1 MTRRLLW
8 WHMRSLGRTGGV
20 RRVETADRTA
30 IKTLGYNKSLEIRK
44 LAVALHFGVY
54 NFVLQRHAAPG
65 NQTQPL
71 MILYDIY
78 CLMSL

>member
-1 MTRRLLW
+1 MVAYAKPRTHWRRPQ
-8 WHMRSLGRTGGV
+8 SGDSGSDGN
-20 RRVETADRTA
+20 
-30 IKTLGYNKSLEIRK
+30 KTLGYNKSLEIRK

-54 NFVLQRHAAPG
+54 NFVLQRHAAAG